1 MTTLTTL
8 MTRAATV
15 VVAAL
20 TLAVP
25 AGAQARHSGFVLG
38 VHSVAVPGIAIGGG
52 EGQNGEFN
60 TTFGAGAGVTL
71 GYGFGETFSLFGSL
85 DMARQKTAA
94 SDVPQGSWGLAHLEL
109 GARVNVPLGVGMTP
123 YLTGSYGGRSLAA
136 RATFEDGAADV
147 SISGKFFAVGA
158 GIERAISSTMSLDG
172 GVDVGFGKFSHF
184 KVGDDESDDEV
195 NPTRSIRMRLGVL
208 WRPGAH

>member
-1 MTTLTTL
+1 
-8 MTRAATV
+8 MTRAVTV
-15 VVAAL
+15 LVPAL

-60 TTFGAGAGVTL
+60 TTFGTGGGVTL
-71 GYGFGETFSLFGSL
+71 GYGFNETFSLFGSL
-85 DMARQKTAA
+85 DMARQKTAP
-94 SDVPQGSWGLAHLEL
+94 SDAPQGSWGLSHLEL

-147 SISGKFFAVGA
+147 SISGTFFAVGA
-158 GIERAISSTMSLDG
+158 GIERAISSSMSLDG

-184 KVGDDESDDEV
+184 KVGGDESDDEV